1 MQVEMIL
8 PTIHTFCILVPC
20 GGVWY
25 YLVVFWS
32 YLVVFGSIWWYFD
45 GIWLCFGSLWWY
57 FGRIWWCFGSIWWY
71 FDGIWLC
78 LAMSWLVWVHGD
90 PSISEKF
97 EWPCLYSAHSAK
109 HGSLQ
114 RVTLPF
120 RVPCKHWSPS
130 FSRPRLVSNLVL
142 VQRKPFL
149 PDEPVYIQQI
159 PQNNVHCKKW
169 LSLFMSR
176 IFFANIGTSTQVS
189 S

>member
-8 PTIHTFCILVPC
+8 PTIHAVCILVPC

-45 GIWLCFGSLWWY
+45 GIWLC
-57 FGRIWWCFGSIWWY
+57 
-71 FDGIWLC
+71 
-78 LAMSWLVWVHGD
+78 LAMSCLVWVHGD

-114 RVTLPF
+114 RMTLPFRANIGLRLSLVQGSSQVSSPPWRACLYSANPTKQFPLQKVTLPF
-120 RVPCKHWSPS
+120 REQDFFSKHRNIDSS
-130 FSRPRLVSNLVL
+130 LVL
-142 VQRKPFL
+142 MHRKPFL
-149 PDEPVYIQQI
+149 PEKFRWDSP
-159 PQNNVHCKKW
+159 
-169 LSLFMSR
+169 
-176 IFFANIGTSTQVS
+176 
-189 S
+189 